1 MAAVVFA
8 ICINEISPSCILAPP
23 EVVKET
29 KGIFSSDAVSAAR
42 VTFSPTTLPMLP
54 PMKSKSM
61 TEIITSIPAIC
72 GTRVSALPA
81 RPAAT
86 LNRPRNMCWPR
97 CLQSRRATIL
107 ISADTAS
114 ALSGAAMSVHA
125 SGTSF
130 QRWASSAGSMIH
142 PCRMRAP
149 PMSSSTSMT
158 PSMPTSSP
166 CTCR

>member
-61 TEIITSIPAIC
+61 TEIITSIPAIFD
-72 GTRVSALPA
+72 LPVTKDWIRQLVLA
-81 RPAAT
+81 
-86 LNRPRNMCWPR
+86 
-97 CLQSRRATIL
+97 QVL
-107 ISADTAS
+107 I
-114 ALSGAAMSVHA
+114 GH
-125 SGTSF
+125 TSF
-130 QRWASSAGSMIH
+130 HGVMELLRHVRLSRHQPGQD
-142 PCRMRAP
+142 P
-149 PMSSSTSMT
+149 
-158 PSMPTSSP
+158 
-166 CTCR
+166 